1 MTKTAAS
8 RASAGDEGGPPPPGR
23 ARRVRLNTLDEV
35 RVEMGYM
42 YRAMAARKLSVKEG
56 YTLIMALAQ
65 IGRMTEATAIEERL
79 AAIERRLRGE

>member
-35 RVEMGYM
+35 RVEMGRQ
-42 YRAMAARKLSVKEG
+42 YRTMAAGKLSTREG
-56 YTLIMALAQ
+56 YTLVLTLAQ
-65 IGRMTEATAIEERL
+65 IGRMVEASTIEERL